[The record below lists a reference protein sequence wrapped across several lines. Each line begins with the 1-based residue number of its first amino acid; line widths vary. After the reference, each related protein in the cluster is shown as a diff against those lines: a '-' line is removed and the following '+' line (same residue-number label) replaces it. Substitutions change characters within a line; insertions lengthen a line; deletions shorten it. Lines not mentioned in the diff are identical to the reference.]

1 MSAHAPC
8 PCRVSSSPGSEANGR
23 VDGGRSSTHQFTETL
38 AGTMGYMD
46 PEYMRTGQLS
56 LGSDCYSFG
65 VLLLQ
70 MLTGRAPHDR
80 SHSVSLQVS
89 TRVANHGFQLA
100 ARRRPMRR

>member
-1 MSAHAPC
+1 
-8 PCRVSSSPGSEANGR
+8 
-23 VDGGRSSTHQFTETL
+23 
-38 AGTMGYMD
+38 MGYMD

-100 ARRRPMRR
+100 ARRRSGCCCCRCSPAAHHTTGATPSHYR